1 MALEDLKRD
10 LEAVAGQPVADL
22 QAVYDR
28 RSEEPALG
36 TELVSLLA
44 DPQLQKPAS
53 WMLRRHLEAGH
64 ALSVAQAK
72 PLFRALSGLQDWET
86 RLQVLQSLSYLPI
99 GKREVKPLEAFLRDC
114 LESEN
119 KFVRAWAY
127 HGFHEL
133 ALQHAQF
140 QAEVD
145 RLLERALEDEA
156 ASIKARVRN
165 ILKQKLK
172 HQR

>member
-1 MALEDLKRD
+1 MKLENELNSC
-10 LEAVAGQPVADL
+10 QITSVADL

-36 TELVSLLA
+36 TELISLLA

-53 WMLRRHLEAGH
+53 WLLRRHLEAGH
-64 ALSVAQAK
+64 TLSVAQAK
-72 PLFRALSGLQDWET
+72 PLFRALLGLQDWET

-140 QAEVD
+140 QTEVNS
-145 RLLERALEDEA
+145 LLERALEDEA